1 MVCKRCVMVVK
12 QLLDSH
18 SILYTGIELGEVKL
32 EQTLSTEK
40 LTALNDYLKSLG
52 FELVDDKKSS
62 IANQIKS
69 VVIRYI
75 HFEDTADSNKKLSVI
90 LSEKFGLDYN
100 YLSSIFS
107 TIEGTTIEKYVILQR
122 IERAK
127 ELIDYNELSLNEI
140 ADALGYSSVQHLSQQ
155 FKKITGLTPSQY
167 KSSKEIDRKPLDQV
181 GS

>member
-1 MVCKRCVMVVK
+1 MVCNRCIMVVK
-12 QLLDSH
+12 QLLDTH
-18 SILYTGIELGEVKL
+18 SIKYLGVELGEVKL
-32 EQTLSTEK
+32 EQNLSSEQLAA
-40 LTALNDYLKSLG
+40 LTDSLKSLG
-52 FELVDDKKSS
+52 FELVDDRKSS
-62 IANQIKS
+62 LVNQIKT

-75 HFEDTADSNKKLSVI
+75 HSEDTADSNKKLSVI
-90 LSEKFGLDYN
+90 LSEKFGFDYN

-140 ADALGYSSVQHLSQQ
+140 ADSLSYSSVQHLSQQ

-167 KSSKEIDRKPLDQV
+167 KSSNDIDRKPLDQV